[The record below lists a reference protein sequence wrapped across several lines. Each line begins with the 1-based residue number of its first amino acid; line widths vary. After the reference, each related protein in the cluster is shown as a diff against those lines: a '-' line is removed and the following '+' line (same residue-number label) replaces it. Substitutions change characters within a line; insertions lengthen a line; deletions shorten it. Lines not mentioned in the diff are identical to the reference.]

1 MKNKEEQILD
11 QVNKASRILIT
22 AHAPWNEEAITN
34 ALALK
39 MYLAKL
45 DKKCDIVMENG
56 EGSEFLKPSRENFS
70 IFKGFQ
76 DIKKELKITRDFT
89 VSINIS
95 DAEIENIKYKINE
108 NHLNFFIRLSQGDL
122 NSEDIQT
129 ENTSFDYDLIIVLN
143 TPDLELLGDLYKKN
157 PEFFYNTPIINIDNQ
172 PSNEEYGQV
181 NLVQI
186 TSVSVAESL
195 YCLFTEQN
203 PELMDEE
210 IATCLL
216 GSIIYKTKN
225 FKTFVT
231 PNILNTTSQLISCGG
246 DKERI
251 IDKFYRSRNL
261 NALKLWGR
269 ALNNLSSLKGIDNKL
284 IWTTLQ
290 FQDFRDTE
298 TTEKELID
306 LVDEIVIHIPKVNV
320 VVVFYEKEKE
330 NGEKTR
336 NFLIYSH
343 KNINLKTLLKEYSPA
358 GNEKVIQARS
368 SQDLE
373 AMKKSVISSLLESI
387 KKTEE

>member
-11 QVNKASRILIT
+11 QVNKASRILVT
-22 AHAPWNEEAITN
+22 GHAPWNEELITN

-39 MYLAKL
+39 MYLEKSG
-45 DKKCDIVMENG
+45 KKCDIVIENG
-56 EGSEFLKPSRENFS
+56 EKTEFLKPSRENFS
-70 IFKGFQ
+70 IFKGFG

-95 DAEIENIKYKINE
+95 DAEIENIKYKVNE
-108 NHLNFFIRLSQGDL
+108 SYLNFFIRLSQGQL
-122 NSEDIQT
+122 SQEDIQT

-143 TPDLELLGDLYKKN
+143 TPDLELLGELYKKN
-157 PEFFYNTPIINIDNQ
+157 PEFFYNTPIVNIDNQ
-172 PSNEEYGQV
+172 PSNDEYGQI

-186 TSVSVAESL
+186 TSVSVAELL
-195 YCLFTEQN
+195 YCLFTEHN
-203 PELMDEE
+203 PELIDTE

-284 IWTTLQ
+284 IWTTLHS
-290 FQDFRDTE
+290 QDFRDTE
-298 TTEKELID
+298 TTEKELIE
-306 LVDEIVIHIPKVNV
+306 LVDEIVVHIPKVNV
-320 VVVFYEKEKE
+320 VAVFYEKEKE
-330 NGEKTR
+330 NGEKLR

-343 KNINLKTLLKEYSPA
+343 KNINLKNLLKEYSPS
-358 GNEKVIQARS
+358 GNEKVIQAQS

-373 AMKKSVISSLLESI
+373 AMKKGVISSLLETI
-387 KKTEE
+387 KQSEE